1 MSPTQVRRSVGYEQD
16 DLEAA
21 DVVDDARQAAAL
33 EGDIALGTTRAEDHG
48 LPSRPGRR
56 HSCRYPGGYT
66 WSMQLTTQDDLLK
79 ALRRIEG
86 QVRGIH
92 RMIEDGRDC
101 VDVVR
106 QMTATR
112 AALDALAH
120 RTVAENLRACVD
132 TADLSPDAARS
143 LELGLSA
150 LKGMRL

>member
-1 MSPTQVRRSVGYEQD
+1 
-16 DLEAA
+16 
-21 DVVDDARQAAAL
+21 
-33 EGDIALGTTRAEDHG
+33 
-48 LPSRPGRR
+48 
-56 HSCRYPGGYT
+56 
-66 WSMQLTTQDDLLK
+66 MQLSNQGELLK

-92 RMIEDGRDC
+92 KMIEEGRDC

-120 RTVAENLRACVD
+120 RTVADNVRACVN
-132 TADLSPDAARS
+132 TADLSPEAVRN
-143 LELGLSA
+143 LEHGLSA